1 MKLGTIFENS
11 QRLAITAAEEAQ
23 RFGHPAVD
31 VEHVFLALLVSQT
44 DAGRLLRALGVGLDE
59 ARQAVQA
66 EHAARVAA
74 LGIRDVPMSP
84 RAIPAGGP
92 GDIEWNERTL
102 TLFSQSGGD
111 GTGTVLLRS
120 LVADQGGFV
129 AAVLE
134 RLDTDPAQVLRAAEE
149 THSRNTPDSSTD
161 LIDEDVT
168 SRSATY
174 DVFIPAPRE
183 EVWALL
189 DDPER
194 RPEWDNAIV
203 SMEAIGAG
211 RWTGRTPAK
220 LSGTRWR
227 VPRRVQVRQITLV
240 AREEHRM
247 LEWET
252 AFPHVRRR
260 TKERT
265 RVVLGDQPGGTQ
277 LCLSLF
283 RPNARRFGPI
293 ARFLAAGEL
302 TRIATGVS
310 RVFRT

>member
-1 MKLGTIFENS
+1 MKLSTIFENS

-44 DAGRLLRALGVGLDE
+44 DAGRVLRAHGVDLDE

-74 LGIRDVPMSP
+74 LGIRDVPMST
-84 RAIPAGGP
+84 RAIPDGGP

-111 GTGTVLLRS
+111 GTGLVLLQA
-120 LVADQGGFV
+120 LVADPGGFV

-134 RLDTDPAQVLRAAEE
+134 RLDTDPARVLSAAQEAQ
-149 THSRNTPDSSTD
+149 SGNTLDSSTD
-161 LIDEDVT
+161 SIEEGAT

-174 DVFIPAPRE
+174 DAFIPAPRE
-183 EVWALL
+183 QVWALL
-189 DDPER
+189 DNPER

-211 RWTGRTPAK
+211 RWTGRSPAK

-227 VPRRVQVRQITLV
+227 VPRRVQIRLITLV
-240 AREEHRM
+240 AREEHRV

-252 AFPHVRRR
+252 TFPHVRRR

-277 LCLSLF
+277 LRLSLC
-283 RPNARRFGPI
+283 RPKARRLGPI

-302 TRIATGVS
+302 TRIATGIS